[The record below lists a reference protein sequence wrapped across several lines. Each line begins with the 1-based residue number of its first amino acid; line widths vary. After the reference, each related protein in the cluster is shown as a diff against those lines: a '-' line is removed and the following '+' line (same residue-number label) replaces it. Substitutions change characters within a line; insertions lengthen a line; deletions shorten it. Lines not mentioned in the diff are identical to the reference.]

1 MRPDA
6 IATMIPAG
14 MGTHEEKLNTE
25 DVWAEIDLSAIAHN
39 VGAFKRILAPGCR
52 LMVAVKANAY
62 GHGLLEVSVRA
73 LAHGADAL
81 GVARFAEA
89 LRIRRAG
96 ITAPVLI
103 FGHTPGSCAGQLVDY
118 DLIPTIYS
126 RDTAELLSDAATAL
140 GKKVRAHLKVD
151 TGMGRLGI
159 LARGAVPDAD
169 NEGDMAAGLDE
180 ATAIHGLPGIDLEG
194 IYTHFATADESNKG
208 FAYRQLAVFNA
219 FIGKL
224 RARGIEFAVRHAAN
238 SAAAIDMPETH
249 LDMVR
254 VGISIYGIYP
264 SDMVNHTRIC
274 LKPAMSIKTRIIHLK
289 QVDAGFPVSYGG
301 DAVTTRPATIATVG
315 IGYGDGY
322 RRLLSTSGRMLV
334 RGQSAPVIGRV
345 CMDLTML
352 DVSDVVD
359 ARLGDEVVVIG
370 SQGNESVTADE
381 VARKTNTIGYEVV
394 TAVSDRVRRVYL
406 G

>member
-6 IATMIPAG
+6 IATMIPGG

-89 LRIRRAG
+89 LRIRKAG

-159 LARGAVPDAD
+159 LARCAVPDAD

-194 IYTHFATADESNKG
+194 IYTHFATADESDKG

-352 DVSDVVD
+352 DVSDIVD

-394 TAVSDRVRRVYL
+394 TVVSDRVRRVYL